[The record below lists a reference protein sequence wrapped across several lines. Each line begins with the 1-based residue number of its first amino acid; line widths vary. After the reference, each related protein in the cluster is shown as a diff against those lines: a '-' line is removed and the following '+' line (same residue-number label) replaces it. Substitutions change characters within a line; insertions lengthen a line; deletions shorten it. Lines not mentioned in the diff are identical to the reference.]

1 MNTTIHLIS
10 KMKEQKII
18 NLSKKSVSAK
28 IVSFLV
34 RVYVIPLKTNSK
46 EEKEF
51 KVFSCSFFLSMI
63 IWCIIPITSK
73 LFDMSAVD
81 EWPKISQTIGFREQA
96 SFGLDLSGQVM
107 DLAFYL
113 SSPAS
118 LGYLCWKCQLITE
131 SKLKMP
137 SRMFE
142 ITMHLIL
149 NTAYMIIYYSRL
161 GNSWFIIAIQV
172 YRYLV
177 WMIQSSSILFLA
189 NTFTSSFTF
198 MCQNL
203 KQIGN
208 STQLLLEYKI
218 LINAYQGFKTGIG
231 PIILFHYIYS
241 SLYLMQFAFG
251 HISDGTSMLLYV
263 LMMAYTLVLLWNV
276 SSCCQQC
283 YEDLQKTKET
293 LRYVVFSQN

>member
-1 MNTTIHLIS
+1 
-10 KMKEQKII
+10 MKEQKII
-18 NLSKKSVSAK
+18 DLSKKSVSAK
-28 IVSFLV
+28 ILSFLV

-46 EEKEF
+46 GEKEF
-51 KVFSCSFFLSMI
+51 KVFSCSLFLSMI

-73 LFDMSAVD
+73 LLDMSIVD
-81 EWPKISQTIGFREQA
+81 QWSMISQTNGFRDQA
-96 SFGLDLSGQVM
+96 SFGLDLSVQVL
-107 DLAFYL
+107 DLAFYF
-113 SSPAS
+113 SNPVS

-142 ITMHLIL
+142 ITMHFIL

-161 GNSWFIIAIQV
+161 GNSWYIVAIQV

-177 WMIQSSSILFLA
+177 WIIQSSSTLFLA
-189 NTFTSSFTF
+189 NIFTTLFTSK
-198 MCQNL
+198 CQNL
-203 KQIGN
+203 KHIGN
-208 STQLLLEYKI
+208 STQLLVEYKI
-218 LINAYQGFKTGIG
+218 IINAYQGFKTGIG

-251 HISDGTSMLLYV
+251 HISDGTSMMLYV
-263 LMMAYTLVLLWNV
+263 LMMAYTLVLLWNL

-283 YEDLQKTKET
+283 YEDLQKTIET
-293 LRYVVFSQN
+293 LRYDIQSK